1 MKRIVRSAALVI
13 VVLLCSLSG
22 SAQRALPTGESPA
35 RIILLVDSSS
45 AMSPMLTHFRA
56 GLQAFLD
63 GVPAQHEI
71 ALISTG
77 GQLRIRVPPTSD
89 RDRLDK
95 AVASFASEG
104 GANAFLDSLLEADT
118 RLLKSAPTMWP
129 VFVIVMTDAGETR
142 SEQRI
147 DDYNKF
153 MNDFTARGGQ
163 AHTIV
168 IRGKNSGVVT
178 DIAINLSENTRG
190 IHETIAI
197 SNALPDKLR
206 EVATRLEADYLP
218 HIPR

>member
-1 MKRIVRSAALVI
+1 MRFGRLAAQFIVI
-13 VVLLCSLSG
+13 LLCAIPA
-22 SAQRALPTGESPA
+22 SAQQPLPAGAAPA

-56 GLQAFLD
+56 GLRAFLE
-63 GVPAQHEI
+63 GIPAQHEI

-129 VFVIVMTDAGETR
+129 VFVIVATDAAESRGEP
-142 SEQRI
+142 RI

-163 AHTIV
+163 AHSII
-168 IRGKNSGVVT
+168 IRGKNSGIVT
-178 DIAINLSENTRG
+178 DIAINLSQNTRG

-206 EVATRLEADYLP
+206 EVASRLEADYLP

>member
-1 MKRIVRSAALVI
+1 MRFGRLAAQFIVFLLCALPSAAQQPMPA
-13 VVLLCSLSG
+13 G
-22 SAQRALPTGESPA
+22 AAPA

-56 GLQAFLD
+56 GLRAFLD
-63 GVPAQHEI
+63 GIPAQHEI
-71 ALISTG
+71 ALVSTG

-129 VFVIVMTDAGETR
+129 VFVIVATDAAETR
-142 SEQRI
+142 GEQRI

-153 MNDFTARGGQ
+153 MNDFTSRGGQ
-163 AHTIV
+163 AHSII
-168 IRGKNSGVVT
+168 IRGKNSGIVT
-178 DIAINLSENTRG
+178 DIAINLSQNTRG

-197 SNALPDKLR
+197 SNALPDKMR
-206 EVATRLEADYLP
+206 EVATRLESDYLP

>member
-1 MKRIVRSAALVI
+1 MKRIVRWAALVI
-13 VVLLCSLSG
+13 VVLWSAVG
-22 SAQRALPTGESPA
+22 ASAQRVMPSGESPA

-63 GVPAQHEI
+63 NVPAQHEI
-71 ALISTG
+71 ALLSTG

-95 AVASFASEG
+95 AVGSFASEG

-118 RLLKSAPTMWP
+118 RFLKNAPTMWP
-129 VFVIVMTDAGETR
+129 VFVIVMTDAAETR
-142 SEQRI
+142 GEQRI

-153 MNDFTARGGQ
+153 MNDFSARGGQ

-168 IRGKNSGVVT
+168 VRGKNSGIVT
-178 DIAINLSENTRG
+178 DIAINLSQNTKG

-206 EVATRLEADYLP
+206 EVAARLEADYLP

>member
-1 MKRIVRSAALVI
+1 MRFGRLAAQFIVF
-13 VVLLCSLSG
+13 LLCALPA
-22 SAQRALPTGESPA
+22 SAQQPMPAGAAPA

-56 GLQAFLD
+56 GLRAFLE
-63 GVPAQHEI
+63 GIPAQHEI

-129 VFVIVMTDAGETR
+129 VFVIVATDAAETR
-142 SEQRI
+142 GEQRI

-163 AHTIV
+163 AHSII
-168 IRGKNSGVVT
+168 IRGKNSGIVT
-178 DIAINLSENTRG
+178 DIAINLSQNTRG

>member
-1 MKRIVRSAALVI
+1 MKRIVRPAALVI
-13 VVLLCSLSG
+13 VVLWCAISA
-22 SAQRALPTGESPA
+22 SAQRVMPSGESPA

-63 GVPAQHEI
+63 NVPAQHEI

-95 AVASFASEG
+95 AVGIFASEG

-118 RLLKSAPTMWP
+118 RFLKNAPTMWP
-129 VFVIVMTDAGETR
+129 VFVIVMTDAAETR
-142 SEQRI
+142 GEQRI

-153 MNDFTARGGQ
+153 MNDFSARGGQ
-163 AHTIV
+163 AHSIV
-168 IRGKNSGVVT
+168 VRGKNSGIVT
-178 DIAINLSENTRG
+178 DIAINLSQNTKG

-197 SNALPDKLR
+197 SNALPDKLK
-206 EVATRLEADYLP
+206 EVAARLEADYLP

>member
-1 MKRIVRSAALVI
+1 MRFGRLAAQFI
-13 VVLLCSLSG
+13 VVLLCALPA
-22 SAQRALPTGESPA
+22 SAQQPLPAGAAPA

-56 GLQAFLD
+56 GLRAFLE
-63 GVPAQHEI
+63 GIPAQHEI

-129 VFVIVMTDAGETR
+129 VFVIVATDAAETR
-142 SEQRI
+142 GEQRI

-163 AHTIV
+163 AHSII
-168 IRGKNSGVVT
+168 IRGKNSGIVT
-178 DIAINLSENTRG
+178 DIAINLSQNTRG

>member
-118 RLLKSAPTMWP
+118 RLLKSAPTLWP
-129 VFVIVMTDAGETR
+129 VFVIVTTDAAETR
-142 SEQRI
+142 GEQRI

-153 MNDFTARGGQ
+153 MNDFAARGGQ

-168 IRGKNSGVVT
+168 IRGKNSGIVT

-197 SNALPDKLR
+197 SNALPDKLK
-206 EVATRLEADYLP
+206 EVASRLEADYLP

>member
-1 MKRIVRSAALVI
+1 MRFGRLAAPFVVI
-13 VVLLCSLSG
+13 LLCAYPA
-22 SAQRALPTGESPA
+22 SAQQPLPAGAAPA

-56 GLQAFLD
+56 GLRAFLE
-63 GVPAQHEI
+63 GIPAQHEI

-118 RLLKSAPTMWP
+118 RLLKSAPAMWP
-129 VFVIVMTDAGETR
+129 VFVIVTTDAAETR
-142 SEQRI
+142 GEQRI

-163 AHTIV
+163 AHSII

-178 DIAINLSENTRG
+178 DIAINLSQNTRG